1 MNLSRLQKVL
11 WGLVVISAIASGLLL
26 LGEARRDE
34 DQEASAGQGFRAR
47 FELTDHMGV
56 LRSEKDY
63 SGRWML
69 VFFGYA
75 NCPDVCPMT
84 LSEVSAAMA
93 GLGDA
98 APSVQPL
105 FISIDPGRDTPM
117 VLAEF
122 VEVFDAGIIGLSG
135 TPDQISRT
143 ADSFHV
149 FYEQANTSEDA
160 TDYAMSHSS
169 QLFLFDPQ
177 AVFVTSWQ
185 YGTPAE
191 DILAELGGYL
201 EQ

>member
-1 MNLSRLQKVL
+1 MLSRLQKVL

-84 LSEVSAAMA
+84 LSEK
-93 GLGDA
+93 
-98 APSVQPL
+98 
-105 FISIDPGRDTPM
+105 
-117 VLAEF
+117 
-122 VEVFDAGIIGLSG
+122 LSG
-135 TPDQISRT
+135 IGEWILR
-143 ADSFHV
+143 H
-149 FYEQANTSEDA
+149 TSGLLDWL
-160 TDYAMSHSS
+160 MV
-169 QLFLFDPQ
+169 FLFV
-177 AVFVTSWQ
+177 AALVFGCQ
-185 YGTPAE
+185 LMINFLKNADHQE
-191 DILAELGGYL
+191 DDES
-201 EQ
+201 